1 MSRDDTTTTTFDNA
15 QGLMALAN
23 QPSLQA
29 DEKPLLT
36 PRVDDADDLEGFDDV
51 TFVDG
56 HKLVYNR
63 ASGAPFDCVTDEYE
77 IINPPQFIGPLC
89 EKINERG
96 HSVHGSVWTR
106 EHGAKAYAQVLFDDK
121 DAIHLPNRSGTPVKV
136 GFQLRW
142 SHDGGISVKADGFA
156 QDTSCS
162 NSIRQV
168 TSPIHVKHSGDV
180 NDRIDWSDEWDRVL
194 TQLGAFSEALEQI
207 IHEAMSLDLFDFRD
221 SEMGQAFSPAAWRDA
236 TDPLDTLEQT
246 TPPGGLDNLHR
257 DTLYGYYSLLGFP
270 KYLAVSA
277 TDRLM
282 WRARKTDDPRVLS
295 AWDVHSAATYAL
307 THDHRGTP
315 GASDDDHHRI
325 ASDILLN
332 PMQTVDDA
340 NRAALEATRDDDD
353 GGPVLAPG
361 TDDDLEDGVGD
372 ALRSYHERASEVET
386 AFGGD

>member
-1 MSRDDTTTTTFDNA
+1 MSRDDDTTTTTFDSA
-15 QGLMALAN
+15 QGLTALAN

-36 PRVDDADDLEGFDDV
+36 FRGDDPEDVDDFDDV

-77 IINPPQFIGPLC
+77 IINPPEFVGPLC
-89 EKINERG
+89 KKINERG
-96 HSVHGSVWTR
+96 HSVSGSVWTR

-121 DAIHLPNRSGTPVKV
+121 DAIHLPNRSRTPVKV

-180 NDRIDWSDEWDRVL
+180 NDRIDWADEWDRVL
-194 TQLGAFSEALEQI
+194 TQLGAFSEALEKI
-207 IHEAMSLDLFDFRD
+207 ITEAMDLDLFDF
-221 SEMGQAFSPAAWRDA
+221 SEGLNPLWREV
-236 TDPLDTLEQT
+236 TDPLDLIEQT
-246 TPPGGLDNLHR
+246 TPPGPVSDDDR
-257 DTLYGYYSLLGFP
+257 DAAYGYFSLLGFP

-282 WRARKTDDPRVLS
+282 RRARKQDDPRVLS

-332 PMQTVDDA
+332 PMETMDDA
-340 NRAALEATRDDDD
+340 HRAARAEAQPDDDTA
-353 GGPVLAPG
+353 PVLAPD
-361 TDDDLEDGVGD
+361 TEADLEDDVGD